1 MKRILISLLALLLI
15 TALPAQTL
23 DYPTETVR
31 GKEYYLYPV
40 QKGEG
45 LYRISKN
52 FGVSQEDII
61 KANPSLET
69 EGLKLGQT
77 IRIPVVKKADTSKY
91 IQHEIQPKETLYGL
105 SKRYGVT
112 QDAIKALNPEVSRRM
127 PIGATLLI
135 PRQTEETARLQK
147 ETPTLKDRHT
157 PQVETPYMA
166 SPNPP
171 HSRDAIHGVSQQN
184 PTKPIIDLSLLFGE
198 KPDSATV
205 DSILLDSLRS
215 TPPSGGWG
223 AKPLRIAFLL
233 PLMTNQAKRTAA
245 VDRFLEFYEG
255 ALIALYEAQREEQ
268 RFEVFV
274 YDIEKNDI
282 RIQTI
287 LQQPEMQTMDA
298 IIGPAYP
305 AQIAHVSKFAY
316 THQIPTLIPFTNSVP
331 DIDINPYLWQ
341 FNPSVESEMDTLI
354 AYTQRTYPDAHYVFI
369 HTNTNKPSASTA
381 ILHQHLQD
389 QKASLQ
395 TINASAVLNDSLA
408 HALKTNKE
416 NILVFDNEK
425 YNQVAPLLEKVRAAK
440 DTYSLT
446 LFSHYGWQD
455 ELLPV
460 RSFYASVFN
469 KSKRIDL
476 PLTMYSLKYKHFF
489 GHELQNTQPRYDLL
503 GYDLTT
509 YFIQML
515 AAQECHALLAVRPE
529 VEDTSRTSSRDSIYG
544 VSPTPNDS
552 VVDTISSNSEAVL
565 CPVSFVQKQHS
576 GLQSDIHFKQVDE
589 RGGFE
594 NTGIQIITK

>member
-1 MKRILISLLALLLI
+1 MKRILISLIALLLI

-61 KANPSLET
+61 KANPALET

-77 IRIPVVKKADTSKY
+77 IRIPVVKKADTSQY
-91 IQHEIQPKETLYGL
+91 IQHEIQPKETLYSL

-112 QDAIKALNPEVSRRM
+112 IAAIQQLNPEVSRNM

-135 PRQTEETARLQK
+135 PRQSEEAGHRTQNTEHKTLDADHRIKSQAERQIAKDDRKKEDRERIKELAKQERKEDKGQRTKDKGERTKEDSTTQTAS
-147 ETPTLKDRHT
+147 
-157 PQVETPYMA
+157 A
-166 SPNPP
+166 
-171 HSRDAIHGVSQQN
+171 
-184 PTKPIIDLSLLFGE
+184 PIIDLSQLFGE

-205 DSILLDSLRS
+205 DSLALDSLAAD
-215 TPPSGGWG
+215 TIV
-223 AKPLRIAFLL
+223 AQKPIRMAFLL

-255 ALIALYEAQREEQ
+255 ALIALYEAQREGQ

-305 AQIAHVSKFAY
+305 AQITHVSKFAY

-381 ILHQHLQD
+381 ILHQHLQN

-395 TINASAVLNDSLA
+395 TITASAVLNDSLA
-408 HALKTNKE
+408 YALQSDRE

-425 YNQVAPLLEKVRAAK
+425 YSQVAPLLEKIRAAK
-440 DTYSLT
+440 DSYSLT

-476 PLTMYSLKYKHFF
+476 PLTMYELKYKHFF
-489 GHELQNTQPRYDLL
+489 GHERQNTQPRYDLL

-509 YFIQML
+509 YFIQMIAPLPSPHGGKL
-515 AAQECHALLAVRPE
+515 AQQDETTDGE
-529 VEDTSRTSSRDSIYG
+529 TY
-544 VSPTPNDS
+544 N
-552 VVDTISSNSEAVL
+552 
-565 CPVSFVQKQHS
+565 

-589 RGGFE
+589 RGGYE
-594 NTGIQIITK
+594 NTGIQIMTK

>member
-1 MKRILISLLALLLI
+1 MKRILISLIALLLI

-61 KANPSLET
+61 KANPKLET

-77 IRIPVVKKADTSKY
+77 IRIPVVKKADTSQY
-91 IQHEIQPKETLYGL
+91 IQHEIQPKETLYSL

-112 QDAIKALNPEVSRRM
+112 IEAIQQLNPEVSKRM

-135 PRQTEETARLQK
+135 PRKSEEAGHRTQNTAHETLDADHRIKSQAERQIAKDERKK
-147 ETPTLKDRHT
+147 EKEDRERIKELAK
-157 PQVETPYMA
+157 QERKQETKA
-166 SPNPP
+166 DTT
-171 HSRDAIHGVSQQN
+171 HA
-184 PTKPIIDLSLLFGE
+184 PIIDLSQLFGE

-205 DSILLDSLRS
+205 DSLALDSLAAD
-215 TPPSGGWG
+215 TTV
-223 AKPLRIAFLL
+223 AQKPLRMAFLL

-255 ALIALYEAQREEQ
+255 ALIALYEAQREGQ

-287 LQQPEMQTMDA
+287 LQQPEMQTMNA

-305 AQIAHVSKFAY
+305 AQITHVSKFAY

-354 AYTQRTYPDAHYVFI
+354 AYAQRTYPDAHYVFI
-369 HTNTNKPSASTA
+369 HTNTNKPSVSSA
-381 ILHQHLQD
+381 ILHQHLQS

-395 TINASAVLNDSLA
+395 TITASAVLNDSLA
-408 HALKTNKE
+408 YALQSDRE

-425 YNQVAPLLEKVRAAK
+425 YSQVAPLLEKVRAAK
-440 DTYSLT
+440 DSYSLT

-476 PLTMYSLKYKHFF
+476 PLTMYELKYKHFF
-489 GHELQNTQPRYDLL
+489 GHERQNKQPRYDLL

-509 YFIQML
+509 YFIQMIAPLPSPHGGKL
-515 AAQECHALLAVRPE
+515 AQQDETTDGE
-529 VEDTSRTSSRDSIYG
+529 TY
-544 VSPTPNDS
+544 N
-552 VVDTISSNSEAVL
+552 
-565 CPVSFVQKQHS
+565 

-589 RGGFE
+589 RGGYE
-594 NTGIQIITK
+594 NTGIQIMTK

>member
-1 MKRILISLLALLLI
+1 MKRILISLIALLLI

-69 EGLKLGQT
+69 EGLKLGQI

-112 QDAIKALNPEVSRRM
+112 QDAIKALNPEVSRNM

-135 PRQTEETARLQK
+135 PRKSEETKRIQQVA
-147 ETPTLKDRHT
+147 PTVKDRYT
-157 PQVETPYMA
+157 PQVETSA
-166 SPNPP
+166 SPRLPQRES
-171 HSRDAIHGVSQQN
+171 SRDSIHGVSQT
-184 PTKPIIDLSLLFGE
+184 PSTPIIDLSLLFGE
-198 KPDSATV
+198 KPDSAVV
-205 DSILLDSLRS
+205 DSLGVDSLAAD
-215 TPPSGGWG
+215 TTV
-223 AKPLRIAFLL
+223 AQKPLRMAFLL

-255 ALIALYEAQREEQ
+255 ALIALYEAQREGQ

-287 LQQPEMQTMDA
+287 LQQPEMQTMNA
-298 IIGPAYP
+298 IIGPAYLT
-305 AQIAHVSKFAY
+305 QITHVSKFAY

-369 HTNTNKPSASTA
+369 HTNTNKPSASTT

-389 QKASLQ
+389 QKANLQ
-395 TINASAVLNDSLA
+395 TITASAVLNDSLA
-408 HALKTNKE
+408 YALKTNKE

-476 PLTMYSLKYKHFF
+476 PLTMYDLKYKHFF

-515 AAQECHALLAVRPE
+515 DGQRTKDREQRTENAVETPYMASPE
-529 VEDTSRTSSRDSIYG
+529 
-544 VSPTPNDS
+544 PNDS
-552 VVDTISSNSEAVL
+552 VDTISSSVHRPETKRSTIQQYN
-565 CPVSFVQKQHS
+565 

-589 RGGFE
+589 RGGYE
-594 NTGIQIITK
+594 NTGIQIMTK

>member
-1 MKRILISLLALLLI
+1 MKRILISLIALLIL
-15 TALPAQTL
+15 TALPAQTF
-23 DYPTETVR
+23 DYPTETIR

-61 KANPSLET
+61 KANPELET
-69 EGLKLGQT
+69 QGLKLGQT

-91 IQHEIQPKETLYGL
+91 IAHKIQPKETLYGL

-135 PRQTEETARLQK
+135 PRQTEETKRLQQ
-147 ETPTLKDRHT
+147 EAPTVKDRYT
-157 PQVETPYMA
+157 PQVETSA
-166 SPNPP
+166 SPRLPQRES
-171 HSRDAIHGVSQQN
+171 SRDAIHGVSQTP
-184 PTKPIIDLSLLFGE
+184 PTPIIDLNLLFGE

-205 DSILLDSLRS
+205 DSLALDSLAAD
-215 TPPSGGWG
+215 TII
-223 AKPLRIAFLL
+223 AQKPIRMAFLL

-255 ALIALYEAQREEQ
+255 ALIALYEAQREGQ

-287 LQQPEMQTMDA
+287 LQQPEMQTMNA

-305 AQIAHVSKFAY
+305 AQITHVSKFAY
-316 THQIPTLIPFTNSVP
+316 ANQIPTLIPFTNRVT

-341 FNPSVESEMDTLI
+341 FNPSIDSEIDTLI
-354 AYTQRTYPDAHYVFI
+354 AYTERTYPNAHYVFI
-369 HTNTNKPSASTA
+369 NTQTDKPSSSTTTY
-381 ILHQHLQD
+381 LQHLKA
-389 QKASLQ
+389 QKASIQ
-395 TINASAVLNDSLA
+395 TLTASAVLNDSLA
-408 HALKTNKE
+408 YALQSDRE

-425 YNQVAPLLEKVRAAK
+425 YSQVAPLLEKVRAVK

-476 PLTMYSLKYKHFF
+476 PLTMYELKYKHFF
-489 GHELQNTQPRYDLL
+489 GHERQNTQPRYDLL

-509 YFIQML
+509 YMIQQL
-515 AAQECHALLAVRPE
+515 QADSLLTE
-529 VEDTSRTSSRDSIYG
+529 Y
-544 VSPTPNDS
+544 
-552 VVDTISSNSEAVL
+552 
-565 CPVSFVQKQHS
+565 Q
-576 GLQSDIHFKQVDE
+576 GLQSDIQFKQLNE
-589 RGGFE
+589 RGGYE
-594 NTGIQIITK
+594 NTGIQIMTK

>member
-1 MKRILISLLALLLI
+1 MKKAFLTIIALLTL
-15 TALPAQTL
+15 TCLAAQTF
-23 DYPTETVR
+23 DYPIETVR

-61 KANPSLET
+61 KANPKLEK

-77 IRIPVVKKADTSKY
+77 IRIPVVKKADTSQY
-91 IQHEIQPKETLYGL
+91 IQHEIQPKETLYSL

-112 QDAIKALNPEVSRRM
+112 QDAIKAINPEVSRRM

-135 PRQTEETARLQK
+135 PRQSEETARIQK

-157 PQVETPYMA
+157 PQVETSALPRLPQKE
-166 SPNPP
+166 S
-171 HSRDAIHGVSQQN
+171 SRDSIHGVSQQN
-184 PTKPIIDLSLLFGE
+184 PTQPIIDLSLLFGE
-198 KPDSATV
+198 KPDSAVV
-205 DSILLDSLRS
+205 DSLALDSLHS
-215 TPPSGGWG
+215 TPPSGGRG
-223 AKPLRIAFLL
+223 AEPLRIAFLL

-255 ALIALYEAQREEQ
+255 ALIALYEAQREGQ

-287 LQQPEMQTMDA
+287 LQQPEMQSIDA

-316 THQIPTLIPFTNSVP
+316 ANQIPTLVPFTHQVA

-341 FNPSVESEMDTLI
+341 FNPSIDSEIDTLI
-354 AYTQRTYPDAHYVFI
+354 AYTQRTYPDANYVFI
-369 HTNTNKPSASTA
+369 NTQTDKPSASTTTY
-381 ILHQHLQD
+381 LQHLKA
-389 QKASLQ
+389 QKANIQ
-395 TINASAVLNDSLA
+395 TLTASAVLNDSLVY
-408 HALKTNKE
+408 ALQADKE
-416 NILVFDNEK
+416 NIILFDTEK
-425 YNQVAPLLEKVRAAK
+425 MPQLTSLLEKVRALK
-440 DTYSLT
+440 DTYSLAI
-446 LFSHYGWQD
+446 FSHYGWQD

-460 RSFYASVFN
+460 HSFYTSVFN

-489 GHELQNTQPRYDLL
+489 GHELQNTQPRYDIL

-515 AAQECHALLAVRPE
+515 QSNAP
-529 VEDTSRTSSRDSIYG
+529 S
-544 VSPTPNDS
+544 TPY
-552 VVDTISSNSEAVL
+552 
-565 CPVSFVQKQHS
+565 Q
-576 GLQSDIHFKQVDE
+576 GLQSDIHFKQVGE
-589 RGGFE
+589 RGGYE
-594 NTGIQIITK
+594 NTGIQIMTK

>member
-1 MKRILISLLALLLI
+1 MKRILISLIALLLI

-61 KANPSLET
+61 KANPALET

-77 IRIPVVKKADTSKY
+77 IRIPVVKKVDTSQY
-91 IQHEIQPKETLYGL
+91 IQHEIQPKETLYSL

-112 QDAIKALNPEVSRRM
+112 IAAIQQLNPEVSRRM

-135 PRQTEETARLQK
+135 PRQTEETARLQQ
-147 ETPTLKDRHT
+147 EAPTVKDRYT
-157 PQVETPYMA
+157 PQVETSA
-166 SPNPP
+166 SPRLPQRES
-171 HSRDAIHGVSQQN
+171 SRDSIHGGSQTPNAAQS
-184 PTKPIIDLSLLFGE
+184 PQPKTQDPQPIIDLSLLFGE
-198 KPDSATV
+198 KPDSAVV
-205 DSILLDSLRS
+205 DSLGVDSLAAD
-215 TPPSGGWG
+215 TII
-223 AKPLRIAFLL
+223 AQKPIRMAFLL

-255 ALIALYEAQREEQ
+255 ALIALYEAQREGQ

-287 LQQPEMQTMDA
+287 LQQPEMQTMNA

-305 AQIAHVSKFAY
+305 AQITHVSKFAY

-369 HTNTNKPSASTA
+369 HTNTNKPSVSST
-381 ILHQHLQD
+381 ILHQHLQS

-408 HALKTNKE
+408 YILKTNKE

-425 YNQVAPLLEKVRAAK
+425 YSQVAPLLEKVRAAK

-446 LFSHYGWQD
+446 LFSHYGWQN

-476 PLTMYSLKYKHFF
+476 PLTMYDLKYKHFF
-489 GHELQNTQPRYDLL
+489 GHERQNTQPRYDLL

-515 AAQECHALLAVRPE
+515 QSDAP
-529 VEDTSRTSSRDSIYG
+529 G
-544 VSPTPNDS
+544 TPY
-552 VVDTISSNSEAVL
+552 
-565 CPVSFVQKQHS
+565 Q

-589 RGGFE
+589 RGGYE
-594 NTGIQIITK
+594 NTGIQIMTK